1 MPYPIP
7 FYMRVGASNALTH
20 AELDSNQQIL
30 SDKIDLTVGNNLGN
44 GAGIYLSKTANAND
58 GFLNFRTM
66 AGLSGTSIFISG
78 DTLVFV
84 NDGDFCHTPVKAS
97 EIEACDCT
105 SGVTINTNC
114 DGCGDVNFGVS
125 GVTFNYNSTSSYTF
139 PCFDGAVNYV
149 LCTDG
154 YGNVDWCPPQSG
166 GTASADTF
174 ISNFQLVDET
184 NLQIFRSDGVSWN
197 VDISGV
203 TPYHYGE
210 GYRAI
215 EPRVV
220 SQHHSYAR
228 GELSNIQGGYYNI
241 VDLDSN
247 FSFIGGGLN
256 NDLSGSSYSLIVGG
270 EENDII
276 AYVASGLTFS
286 GNTLVGGRFN
296 RLHGVGSSFIGGG
309 LQNKIQRAFE
319 LTGATPVS
327 SLIVGGEYNIITGET
342 QGVSVIVG
350 GKDNVVG
357 YGVTGNFIGG
367 GYENT
372 IEHMYG
378 GYGSI
383 VGGYRNVISGDT
395 YSSIVGGQENRIDGD
410 NTTNEQSLNNF
421 IGGGKVNQL
430 DNTVGAAIVGGFHN
444 FIKADAG
451 SVDGEGTEK
460 YREYSFIGAGE
471 HNQIQGG
478 TDNVIVGGHRN
489 IIQSGT
495 SWSSIVGGSGNTIN
509 HYSNY
514 SFIGGGTG
522 NTINHRYGFIGAGQD
537 NTIHTLSHLTT
548 SNDSFQAAIV
558 AGRLN
563 QVRSKQS
570 IIGAGYGNIIEVDSV
585 RSAIISGRLNVIYSA
600 SPNSLIGV
608 GVQNAIYENN
618 NAAVI
623 VGGIENE
630 IYGGNFGLGTQF
642 GNNSKYSFI
651 GGGFSNAISGFSST
665 IVAGMNS
672 HIFSAQGFVGAGI
685 NNVIHPASKASSI
698 VGGQN
703 NVIYG
708 SIYTALT
715 NVETYAI
722 TVMSATSAYSFIG
735 GGYANIISGYTNTIA
750 GGIANQ
756 INENANTSF
765 IGGGSTNIINGPADR
780 VSIVGGLENKILNAR
795 LSAIVNASGNTI
807 YSHAED
813 AAIIGGSSLIA
824 TSASTTFMH
833 GLDVDTGTRHGDR
846 PFKYHGSFTN
856 SNINFVLTSIDND
869 GTAVWKPAPG
879 TTSASTRDC
888 SGDEYVVS
896 ATTSGCC
903 QLVLTTNSG
912 TTIIQDICNDLGPY
926 QWGESPNSI
935 RPVLPSAPGDINF
948 FDTVSDLS
956 GIMAG
961 RANTIS
967 GSPYSFI
974 GGGSKNMIDI
984 SPPDNYGWN
993 AIVNGSHNKIQN
1005 LDGDNQGFSSLIV
1018 NGDKNII
1025 SGGTRNSILNGLS
1038 NRVGADYATV
1048 LNGAYNISNHRASTI
1063 VGGLNIMSLTSHTVY
1078 MNGLSVNTTLTDPLI
1093 GGERYFQY
1101 HGAAAN
1107 PGQNKF
1113 LMDVDGMGNAVWS
1126 DIPGRPTFTGDTFAV
1141 SAYTSGCTLYITVS
1155 DGTTLTADTCNSF
1168 SDSPYRYD
1176 NLVDNIVPK
1185 LPNAVGLVNQAG
1197 DGIQWT
1203 TYNNIAGGQRN
1214 KILTFWDTTA
1224 NSIINGFQNV
1234 ISGQTSYAGVGGYK
1248 NVVGTQSSNS
1258 HVFGSQNILQDASES
1273 LVGGWK
1279 NYINSSDRSFIG
1291 AGTNGEIW
1299 RSNASAIVAGKGNI
1313 ISADTQTPL
1322 RSKII
1327 LGGSSNKIISQ
1338 GSAGDR
1344 SDYALIGNGLENRIW
1359 RGSTRGFIGNGNVNY
1374 ISGVTYATIINGKEN
1389 RIFPNIKEGGVP
1401 NAPDYSVI
1409 VNGTGNTIS
1418 YEYNAAAIIGGVN
1431 ISAQRS
1437 QTTHMKGL
1445 YVDTDTTEGQR
1456 AFRYYG
1462 SYAAPGMGRVLT
1474 DISGSGDAVWQ
1485 EMGGPRLTGDT
1496 FAVSAYT
1503 SGCTLYINVSDGTI
1517 LTANTCNEFGSIS
1530 PYEYSTGIDSIRP
1543 VIPTQGSGIGNDNEQ
1558 GFYHNIAGGHSN
1570 KILFGTGLPP
1580 NIEQKIFNNAIIN
1593 GKYNTISGNTNDSWL
1608 SGSYNLMI
1616 DSYVSAGGGNLS
1628 YLENV
1633 TASNIQGGWKNSMVK
1648 SVYSNIDGGHI
1659 NKIGNGWNSSIQN
1672 GTDAVL
1678 SGDSRTVGIQ
1688 YGLIGNGLDN
1698 HIYSHY
1704 QNDTTSH
1711 STILNGNDNRIW
1723 HGSGYGTILNGAI
1736 NYITGTTYAHI
1747 LGGRENRILPGSL
1760 TDFPDG
1766 VPQYGAIVNGSGNTI
1781 MGEFKASAII
1791 GGVDID
1797 VTRSQT
1803 TFMKGLDV
1811 NTDTTEGLRQF
1822 RYRGGYANPGL
1833 GSFLMDSTG
1842 SGDAVWTR
1850 LPIIGYTGGTMTTGD
1865 TFVVSAFTSGCTLF
1879 ITLTDGTVY
1888 DADICDGFTDSPYRY
1903 DAVNEN
1909 IVPKSPSS
1917 AGVVNQAGHNGIIT
1931 HYNNIAGGWKNKIWT
1946 NWDTFGNAIVN
1957 GEQNIIS
1964 GQTSYATAGGYRN
1977 IIEGASTSSIAHGG
1991 YNYVRNSAYGNVF
2004 GYFNTL
2010 WNTTRSAILGGNSHT
2025 IIKGW
2030 GNVIGGGIGNVI
2042 SGRTSTSN
2050 TSIGIA
2056 SGYDNLIV
2064 DGNYGTGTGTYE
2076 TQFTSVYSFIG
2087 GGIRNN
2093 IWQGSVSSV
2102 ILGGGYNYISGT
2114 TNAAI
2119 LSGRHNK
2126 IHPGTKEGP
2135 MFAPDYSAI
2144 VNGSGNTI
2152 SWEYNGAAIIGGVNI
2167 TALKSQTTHMKGLY
2181 VDTDTTEGQ
2190 RAFRYYGSYAS
2201 PGPGRVL
2208 TDISGSGDAVWQEM
2222 GGPRL
2227 TGDTFAVSAFT
2238 SGCTL
2243 YINVSDGTVLTANTC
2258 NEFGSI
2264 SPYEYSTAANSIR
2277 PVIPSQG
2284 SGIGNDNVHG
2294 DYHNIAGGYSNKILY
2309 GSNIG
2314 NTPIPRTFNDAVIN
2328 GMFNTISGNT
2338 NNSVIGGLNNLI
2350 VGGSSM
2356 GAGEQA
2362 STHSVYLFGT
2372 GGYIQNSSNTTLA
2385 GGQSSSI
2392 IDSTHTF
2399 MGGGLFNKIRWSRW
2413 SSLVGGREN
2422 YISGASYSFIGGGN
2436 LNQIEANQGQIGENM
2451 YAIIGGGNKNVIKSF
2466 GADNRSSGIVSGE
2479 ENEIWNGSV
2488 RSFIGGGLENKISG
2502 VTESSIVGGYQNTIT
2517 QGFREFMEVPHYSGI
2532 LNGSGNTISHNHV
2545 GSAILGGVD
2554 IQSQQSQTTHMK
2566 GLYIDTDTTQG
2577 ARSMRYFG
2585 TFANAGLGRVLKD
2598 MSGVGDAVWQDA
2610 PSVDLTGDTYAISA
2624 FTQGC
2629 ILTVLVS
2636 DGTTLTADTCN
2647 EFTAGPYRYDSGF
2660 GTIVPKLPPDGTG
2673 WENDIKNGL
2682 YNNVGGGIQN
2692 IITGIETTFDPN
2704 NLNFPNESHYNT
2716 IGGGVNNIIS
2726 GITVTSSIGYGWD
2739 NKMISNTYSSLGGY
2753 NNRMEFNFNSNI
2765 LGGATHLVKN
2775 TYQGTILNGIQHIN
2789 VFNRFGT
2796 IINGNTNAVSGNT
2809 AAPSTGGQYGLV
2821 GNGQYNRVLHSGI
2834 GINKNYFGTAL
2845 NGSRNVVWDTVTYG
2859 HIGNGFSNQLSGT
2872 SYGSIHN
2879 GLHNFITGHD
2889 QGGEGSTIR
2898 EVKFPTILNGSGN
2911 TISAWA
2917 DGSVIQGGFDL
2928 HATVS
2933 QTTYMKG
2940 LDVETDTTQ
2949 GQRKFR
2955 YHGTWANEGAGRF
2968 LKSTDNLGNAVW
2980 ADLGNPSV
2988 ELTGDTYAISAFT
3001 SGCTLY
3007 ITVSN
3012 GVTLTADTC
3021 GSFNEGPY
3029 EYGTAHESIRP
3040 KLPPQSS
3047 FWKNRVLQGQNHN
3060 IAGGRKNLIVYS
3072 IDDEFTSNKITSNG
3086 IVNGDMNTISG
3097 ASYYSAMGGNNN
3109 YMNTVIEVGE
3119 EGSMGQNSASWMFGY
3134 SNYLENSKYTSIAG
3148 GSTNSVQSSDKT
3160 FIGAGQENKI
3170 ITKSHDAAIV
3180 GGHANT
3186 IISSRR
3192 SFIGA
3197 GTNNLISGATTGA
3210 LENFIGAGHDNRIIS
3225 GYANEINLHSSV
3237 VGGRLNTLWKGSG
3250 HGFIGG
3256 GLENYI
3262 SGVTFGSILGGEENR
3277 IFPGGKEPGSEQT
3290 PNYSAILNGSG
3301 NTISGNV
3308 KGAAIIGGVDITAQ
3322 RSQTTHMKG
3331 LYVDT
3336 NTTEGERAFR
3346 YYGTFANPGT
3356 GKVLT
3361 SLNSLGDA
3369 YWADPNSVQMT
3380 GDTFAVS
3387 AFTNGCILNVLLS
3400 DGVTLTADTCNE
3412 FTDSPYRYDLG
3423 NGNIIP
3429 KLPVNPSSA
3438 GYNIAGG
3445 TGGAYNNI
3453 GGGQFNGISGYTSV
3467 IGGGMKNKIGDVG
3480 YGFIG
3485 GGSDNSISDSL
3496 AYTTIVGGFKNE
3508 IVKGTA
3514 NWFTFIGGG
3523 RDNRITGNVTGSG
3536 GGSQHSSI
3544 VGGEKNLISG
3554 ITSNE
3559 KWSLIGGGENNTIV
3573 NGIKGVI
3580 VNGWD
3585 NSISPAS
3592 GLITNHSYQ
3601 SSILNGRG
3609 NLILADTASHYYG
3622 HILGGSGHTTHA
3634 IAHSSAILGG
3644 VDMTA
3649 FTPSTTYLGSA
3660 QAHGRVR
3667 IASKEYMK
3675 TSHANYTTPYQTP
3688 VSTLDIVHDNI
3699 TFAVMSAGTAGGEI
3713 VRFGSIGENYLPG
3726 MLVQLR
3732 NGSWYGADADATSF
3746 QGSMLGIALGSN
3758 PNVHGV
3764 LIRGFAALNSNAD
3777 NITTWTVGS
3786 PVYVS
3791 STTGAITETAPS
3803 STNQFVRVVGY
3814 MAETTNLIY
3823 FNPDGTFIKIA

>member
-44 GAGIYLSKTANAND
+44 GAGIYLSKTANSND
-58 GFLNFRTM
+58 GFLNFRTL

-84 NDGDFCHTPVKAS
+84 NDGDFCHTPVTANQ
-97 EIEACDCT
+97 IEACDCT

-114 DGCGDVNFGVS
+114 DGCGDVNFGIS

-154 YGNVDWCPPQSG
+154 YGNVNWCPPQSG
-166 GTASADTF
+166 GTVSADTF
-174 ISNFQLVDET
+174 ISNFTLTNET
-184 NLQIFRSDGVSWN
+184 NLQIFRNDGVSWN

-215 EPRVV
+215 EPRVT

-228 GELSNIQGGYYNI
+228 GELSNVQGGYYNI

-247 FSFIGGGLN
+247 FSFIGGGLS

-270 EENDII
+270 QKNDII

-286 GNTLVGGRFN
+286 GNTLVGGSFN

-378 GYGSI
+378 GYSSI
-383 VGGYRNVISGDT
+383 VGGSKNVISGDT

-410 NTTNEQSLNNF
+410 NTEDEQSLNNF

-444 FIKADAG
+444 TIKADAG

-471 HNQIQGG
+471 HNEIQGG
-478 TDNVIVGGHRN
+478 TDNVVVGGHRN
-489 IIQSGT
+489 IIQSGS

-509 HYSNY
+509 HYSAY

-522 NTINHRYGFIGAGQD
+522 NTINHRYGFIGSGQD
-537 NTIHTLSHLTT
+537 NTIHTNSHLELQKTG
-548 SNDSFQAAIV
+548 FHAAIV
-558 AGRLN
+558 SGRLN
-563 QVRSKQS
+563 QVRSKQA
-570 IIGAGYGNIIEVDSV
+570 IIGAGYGNIIETESF
-585 RSAIISGRLNVIYSA
+585 RSAILSGRQNIIFSG

-608 GVQNAIYENN
+608 GVTNTIHENN
-618 NAAVI
+618 QSTAIVAGASNQIHGNHNVPVHGLNSKYAFIGGGYSNEISGYSSTVVAGINNEIKSTYGFIGAGSNNSIKPGSTASSI
-623 VGGIENE
+623 VGGQQNE
-630 IYGGNFGLGTQF
+630 ISGSIYTAVTNVETYQI
-642 GNNSKYSFI
+642 SVMSATSTYSFI
-651 GGGFSNAISGFSST
+651 GGGFNNLISGYTNS
-665 IVAGMNS
+665 IAG
-672 HIFSAQGFVGAGI
+672 GI
-685 NNVIHPASKASSI
+685 NNKITNSAS
-698 VGGQN
+698 V
-703 NVIYG
+703 
-708 SIYTALT
+708 
-715 NVETYAI
+715 
-722 TVMSATSAYSFIG
+722 SFIG
-735 GGYANIISGYTNTIA
+735 GGGQNTL
-750 GGIANQ
+750 
-756 INENANTSF
+756 E
-765 IGGGSTNIINGPADR
+765 GPADR
-780 VSIVGGLENKILNAR
+780 MSILGGQENTVLNAR
-795 LSAIVNASGNTI
+795 FSTILNASGNTI

-1005 LDGDNQGFSSLIV
+1005 LDGNNQGFSSLIV

-1185 LPNAVGLVNQAG
+1185 LPNTVGLVNQAG
-1197 DGIQWT
+1197 DGVQWT

-1214 KILTFWDTTA
+1214 KIFTSWDTTS
-1224 NSIINGFQNV
+1224 NSIINGFQNT

-1248 NVVGTQSSNS
+1248 NVVGTQSSSS
-1258 HVFGSQNILQDASES
+1258 HVFGSQNILHGSSES
-1273 LVGGWK
+1273 LVGGLK
-1279 NYINSSDRSFIG
+1279 NYINSSDRNFIG
-1291 AGTNGEIW
+1291 AGTDGQIW
-1299 RSNASAIVAGKGNI
+1299 RSNASAIMAGKGNI
-1313 ISADTQTPL
+1313 ISADTQTL

-1327 LGGSSNKIISQ
+1327 LGGLTNKIISQ
-1338 GSAGDR
+1338 GITGLSSNYGTILNGD
-1344 SDYALIGNGLENRIW
+1344 SNRIW
-1359 RGSTRGFIGNGNVNY
+1359 RGSSYGLIGNGHINY
-1374 ISGVTYATIINGKEN
+1374 ISGVTYATIINGVEN
-1389 RIFPNIKEGGVP
+1389 RIFPNGKEGVIKY
-1401 NAPDYSVI
+1401 APEYSVI

-1418 YEYNAAAIIGGVN
+1418 YEYNASAIIGGVN
-1431 ISAQRS
+1431 ISAVRS

-1445 YVDTDTTEGQR
+1445 EVNTNTTEG
-1456 AFRYYG
+1456 
-1462 SYAAPGMGRVLT
+1462 
-1474 DISGSGDAVWQ
+1474 
-1485 EMGGPRLTGDT
+1485 
-1496 FAVSAYT
+1496 
-1503 SGCTLYINVSDGTI
+1503 N
-1517 LTANTCNEFGSIS
+1517 
-1530 PYEYSTGIDSIRP
+1530 
-1543 VIPTQGSGIGNDNEQ
+1543 
-1558 GFYHNIAGGHSN
+1558 
-1570 KILFGTGLPP
+1570 
-1580 NIEQKIFNNAIIN
+1580 
-1593 GKYNTISGNTNDSWL
+1593 
-1608 SGSYNLMI
+1608 
-1616 DSYVSAGGGNLS
+1616 
-1628 YLENV
+1628 
-1633 TASNIQGGWKNSMVK
+1633 
-1648 SVYSNIDGGHI
+1648 
-1659 NKIGNGWNSSIQN
+1659 
-1672 GTDAVL
+1672 
-1678 SGDSRTVGIQ
+1678 
-1688 YGLIGNGLDN
+1688 
-1698 HIYSHY
+1698 
-1704 QNDTTSH
+1704 
-1711 STILNGNDNRIW
+1711 
-1723 HGSGYGTILNGAI
+1723 
-1736 NYITGTTYAHI
+1736 
-1747 LGGRENRILPGSL
+1747 
-1760 TDFPDG
+1760 
-1766 VPQYGAIVNGSGNTI
+1766 
-1781 MGEFKASAII
+1781 
-1791 GGVDID
+1791 
-1797 VTRSQT
+1797 
-1803 TFMKGLDV
+1803 
-1811 NTDTTEGLRQF
+1811 RQF
-1822 RYRGGYANPGL
+1822 TYKGGYANPGF

-1842 SGDAVWTR
+1842 GGDAVWSR
-1850 LPIIGYTGGTMTTGD
+1850 IPIIGYTGGTLTGD
-1865 TFVVSAFTSGCTLF
+1865 TYVVSAHTSGCTLF

-1888 DADICDGFTDSPYRY
+1888 DANICDGFTDSPYRY
-1903 DAVNEN
+1903 DEVNQN
-1909 IVPKSPSS
+1909 IVPKLPSNPS
-1917 AGVVNQAGHNGIIT
+1917 IVNRAGHNGIIT
-1931 HYNNIAGGWKNKIWT
+1931 QYNNIAGGSKNKIWT
-1946 NWDTFGNAIVN
+1946 NWDTFGNAIIN
-1957 GEQNIIS
+1957 GQQNIIS

-1977 IIEGASTSSIAHGG
+1977 IIEGASPSSIAHGG
-1991 YNYVRNSAYGNVF
+1991 YNYVRNSNYGNVF

-2010 WNTTRSAILGGNSHT
+2010 WNTSRSAILGGNSHS

-2050 TSIGIA
+2050 SSMGIA

-2064 DGNYGTGTGTYE
+2064 DGNYSTGGGTYQ

-2093 IWQGSVSSV
+2093 IWQGSISSV

-2152 SWEYNGAAIIGGVNI
+2152 SWEYNGAAIIGGVDI
-2167 TALKSQTTHMKGLY
+2167 SAVKSQTTHMKGLY

-2190 RAFRYYGSYAS
+2190 RAFRYYGSFAS
-2201 PGPGRVL
+2201 PGVGRVL
-2208 TDISGSGDAVWQEM
+2208 TDISGAGDAVWQEM
-2222 GGPRL
+2222 GGPR
-2227 TGDTFAVSAFT
+2227 
-2238 SGCTL
+2238 
-2243 YINVSDGTVLTANTC
+2243 I
-2258 NEFGSI
+2258 
-2264 SPYEYSTAANSIR
+2264 
-2277 PVIPSQG
+2277 
-2284 SGIGNDNVHG
+2284 
-2294 DYHNIAGGYSNKILY
+2294 
-2309 GSNIG
+2309 
-2314 NTPIPRTFNDAVIN
+2314 
-2328 GMFNTISGNT
+2328 
-2338 NNSVIGGLNNLI
+2338 
-2350 VGGSSM
+2350 
-2356 GAGEQA
+2356 
-2362 STHSVYLFGT
+2362 
-2372 GGYIQNSSNTTLA
+2372 
-2385 GGQSSSI
+2385 
-2392 IDSTHTF
+2392 
-2399 MGGGLFNKIRWSRW
+2399 
-2413 SSLVGGREN
+2413 
-2422 YISGASYSFIGGGN
+2422 
-2436 LNQIEANQGQIGENM
+2436 
-2451 YAIIGGGNKNVIKSF
+2451 
-2466 GADNRSSGIVSGE
+2466 
-2479 ENEIWNGSV
+2479 
-2488 RSFIGGGLENKISG
+2488 
-2502 VTESSIVGGYQNTIT
+2502 
-2517 QGFREFMEVPHYSGI
+2517 
-2532 LNGSGNTISHNHV
+2532 
-2545 GSAILGGVD
+2545 
-2554 IQSQQSQTTHMK
+2554 
-2566 GLYIDTDTTQG
+2566 
-2577 ARSMRYFG
+2577 
-2585 TFANAGLGRVLKD
+2585 
-2598 MSGVGDAVWQDA
+2598 
-2610 PSVDLTGDTYAISA
+2610 TGDTYAISA
-2624 FTQGC
+2624 YTSGC
-2629 ILTVLVS
+2629 TLYIDVS
-2636 DGTTLTADTCN
+2636 DGTTLTANTCN
-2647 EFTAGPYRYDSGF
+2647 QFT
-2660 GTIVPKLPPDGTG
+2660 
-2673 WENDIKNGL
+2673 
-2682 YNNVGGGIQN
+2682 
-2692 IITGIETTFDPN
+2692 
-2704 NLNFPNESHYNT
+2704 
-2716 IGGGVNNIIS
+2716 
-2726 GITVTSSIGYGWD
+2726 
-2739 NKMISNTYSSLGGY
+2739 
-2753 NNRMEFNFNSNI
+2753 
-2765 LGGATHLVKN
+2765 
-2775 TYQGTILNGIQHIN
+2775 
-2789 VFNRFGT
+2789 
-2796 IINGNTNAVSGNT
+2796 
-2809 AAPSTGGQYGLV
+2809 
-2821 GNGQYNRVLHSGI
+2821 
-2834 GINKNYFGTAL
+2834 
-2845 NGSRNVVWDTVTYG
+2845 
-2859 HIGNGFSNQLSGT
+2859 
-2872 SYGSIHN
+2872 
-2879 GLHNFITGHD
+2879 
-2889 QGGEGSTIR
+2889 
-2898 EVKFPTILNGSGN
+2898 
-2911 TISAWA
+2911 
-2917 DGSVIQGGFDL
+2917 
-2928 HATVS
+2928 
-2933 QTTYMKG
+2933 
-2940 LDVETDTTQ
+2940 
-2949 GQRKFR
+2949 
-2955 YHGTWANEGAGRF
+2955 
-2968 LKSTDNLGNAVW
+2968 
-2980 ADLGNPSV
+2980 
-2988 ELTGDTYAISAFT
+2988 
-3001 SGCTLY
+3001 
-3007 ITVSN
+3007 
-3012 GVTLTADTC
+3012 
-3021 GSFNEGPY
+3021 EGPY
-3029 EYGTAHESIRP
+3029 EYGTANESIRP

-3060 IAGGRKNLIVYS
+3060 IAGGRGNLIVYS
-3072 IDDEFTSNKITSNG
+3072 IDDRLTSNKITSNG
-3086 IVNGDMNTISG
+3086 IINGDLNTISG
-3097 ASYYSAMGGNNN
+3097 ASYNSAIGGNYN
-3109 YMNTVIEVGE
+3109 YMNTVTGSGE
-3119 EGSMGQNSASWMFGY
+3119 DAGMGQNNASWMFGF

-3148 GSTNSVQSSDKT
+3148 GSTNSVQSSDKS
-3160 FIGAGQENKI
+3160 FIGSGQQNKILTESHDASIVGGQEN
-3170 ITKSHDAAIV
+3170 
-3180 GGHANT
+3180 T
-3186 IISSRR
+3186 ILRSRR
-3192 SFIGA
+3192 SFIG
-3197 GTNNLISGATTGA
+3197 GGFQNTISGTTNGS
-3210 LENFIGAGHDNRIIS
+3210 LENFIGAGHGNKIIS
-3225 GYANEINLHSSV
+3225 GLGGEINLHSSI
-3237 VGGRLNTLWKGSG
+3237 VGGYQNILWQGSEQ
-3250 HGFIGG
+3250 GFIGG
-3256 GLENYI
+3256 GENNYI
-3262 SGVTFGSILGGEENR
+3262 SGTTYSSVLNGRDNR
-3277 IFPGGKEPGSEQT
+3277 IFPFGKQPGTEGV
-3290 PNYSAILNGSG
+3290 PDYSVIINGTG
-3301 NTISGNV
+3301 NTIAGEFKSAVVMGGNDMF
-3308 KGAAIIGGVDITAQ
+3308 AR
-3322 RSQTTHMKG
+3322 RSQTTHIKG

-3336 NTTEGERAFR
+3336 DTTDGTRAFTYR
-3346 YYGTFANPGT
+3346 GSFANPAAGR
-3356 GKVLT
+3356 VLK
-3361 SLNSLGDA
+3361 SINSVGDA

-3400 DGVTLTADTCNE
+3400 DGVTLTANTCNE

-3429 KLPVNPSSA
+3429 KLPVNPSSS

-3445 TGGAYNNI
+3445 AGGSYNNI
-3453 GGGQFNGISGYTSV
+3453 GGGRYNGISGYTSV
-3467 IGGGMKNKIGDVG
+3467 IAGGSTNKIGDVG

-3508 IVKGTA
+3508 IVKGTT

-3649 FTPSTTYLGSA
+3649 FTPSTTYLDSA
-3660 QAHGRVR
+3660 QVNGKIRV
-3667 IASKEYMK
+3667 ASKEFMQSSNSNF
-3675 TSHANYTTPYQTP
+3675 TASYQTP
-3688 VSTLDIVHDNI
+3688 VTTLDVVHDNN
-3699 TFAVMSAGTAGGEI
+3699 TFSTMSAGTAGGEI
-3713 VRFGSIGENYLPG
+3713 VRFGTTGPGYLPG

-3732 NGSWYGADADATSF
+3732 NGKWYPADADETSQ
-3746 QGSMLGIALGSN
+3746 QGNMLGVSLGAS
-3758 PNVHGV
+3758 PSLGI
-3764 LIRGFAALNSNAD
+3764 LIRGFAALNSTAD
-3777 NITTWTVGS
+3777 GVTTWSIGG
-3786 PVYVS
+3786 PLYVS
-3791 STTGAITETAPS
+3791 QTAGQITETAPS
-3803 STNQFVRVVGY
+3803 ASNRYVRVVGY
-3814 MAETTNLIY
+3814 MTETSNLVY